1 MAQVIPYYTSKQIR
15 SLNSEQLTKLRTE
28 QAGGEITFDEVVQ
41 LNILR
46 EKIAARSTLL
56 AVADRIVVT
65 RPFNGLEAQIFATDS
80 AVSSVY
86 PVSADSIGV
95 SPRAAPVK
103 YNKID
108 ASLFM
113 AETRWFISDDAKLRG
128 AWQWTVDDTR
138 ERAAQS
144 LAVQKDNHVLTQLKA
159 AAPTGNNV
167 TAANTWDSANGDVE
181 TDIAKAIA
189 KIVDNSDI
197 QQTELEQDSAF
208 AVIMPAKAY
217 AAINRLK
224 LIRNINDTVKNFI
237 QTEYK
242 VRVFFSRKPR
252 NDPAFASWPIATEAL
267 ILPIQNRS
275 LGFLG
280 TFDGGGV
287 VPAQIR
293 KRLDRGEE
301 IINHQWF
308 KYTAIPQP
316 FDGSVTTNALI
327 AKIAGVV

>member
-1 MAQVIPYYTSKQIR
+1 MAEVVPFMTTKQIK
-15 SLNSEQLTKLRTE
+15 SLNSEQIQKFRT
-28 QAGGEITFDEVVQ
+28 QMGEITFDEVVQ

-46 EKIAARSTLL
+46 EKINARSTHL
-56 AVADRIVVT
+56 AVSDRLVVT
-65 RPFNGLEAQIFATDS
+65 RPMQGLEAQIFATDS

-86 PVSADSIGV
+86 PVSPDSIAV
-95 SPRAAPVK
+95 KERSPPVK

-108 ASLFM
+108 ASLAM
-113 AETRWFISDDAKLRG
+113 AETRWMLSDDAKLRG

-144 LAVQKDNHVLTQLKA
+144 LAVQRDNHVLTQIKA
-159 AAPTGNNV
+159 AAPAGNDI
-167 TAANTWDSANGDVE
+167 TAANKWDSANGDVE

-197 QQTELEQDSAF
+197 TQTELEMDQAF
-208 AVIMPAKAY
+208 AVVMPAKAY
-217 AAINRLK
+217 AAIHRLK

-242 VRVFFSRKPR
+242 VRVMFSRKPR
-252 NDPAFASWPIATEAL
+252 NDPAFASWPIATEA
-267 ILPIQNRS
+267 IVTPIKNRA

-301 IINHQWF
+301 VINHQWF
-308 KYTAIPQP
+308 RYTAIPQP

-327 AKIAGVV
+327 SKIAAVV

>member
-1 MAQVIPYYTSKQIR
+1 MAEVVPFMTTKQIK
-15 SLNSEQLTKLRTE
+15 SLNSEQIKNFKT
-28 QAGGEITFDEVVQ
+28 QMGEITFDEVVQ

-46 EKIAARSTLL
+46 EKINARSTHLS
-56 AVADRIVVT
+56 VSDRLVVT
-65 RPFNGLEAQIFATDS
+65 RPMQGLEAQIFATDS
-80 AVSSVY
+80 AVSSIY
-86 PVSADSIGV
+86 PVAPDSIAV
-95 SPRAAPVK
+95 KERSPPVK

-108 ASLFM
+108 ASLAM
-113 AETRWFISDDAKLRG
+113 AETRWMVSDDAKLRG

-144 LAVQKDNHVLTQLKA
+144 LAVQRDNHVLTQIKA
-159 AAPTGNNV
+159 AAPAGNDIA
-167 TAANTWDSANGDVE
+167 AANKWDSANGDVE

-197 QQTELEQDSAF
+197 TQTELEQDQAF
-208 AVIMPAKAY
+208 AVVMPAKAY
-217 AAINRLK
+217 AAIHRLK

-242 VRVFFSRKPR
+242 VRVMFSRKPR
-252 NDPAFASWPIATEAL
+252 NDPAFAAWPIATEA
-267 ILPIQNRS
+267 IVTPIKNAQ

-308 KYTAIPQP
+308 RYTAIPQP
-316 FDGSVTTNALI
+316 FDGSTTTNALI
-327 AKIAGVV
+327 SKISAVV

>member
-1 MAQVIPYYTSKQIR
+1 MMQEVPFYTKKQIK
-15 SLNSEQLTKLRTE
+15 SLNSDQIHSMKT
-28 QAGGEITFDEVVQ
+28 QMGEITFDEVVQ

-46 EKIAARSTLL
+46 EKINARSTHL
-56 AVADRIVVT
+56 AVADRLVVT
-65 RPFNGLEAQIFATDS
+65 RPMQGLEAQIFATDS
-80 AVSSVY
+80 AVNSVY
-86 PVSADSIGV
+86 PVSPDSIGV
-95 SPRAAPVK
+95 KERSPPVK

-108 ASLFM
+108 ASLYM
-113 AETRWFISDDAKLRG
+113 AETRWMISDDAKLRG

-159 AAPTGNNV
+159 AAPAGNNV

-181 TDIAKAIA
+181 GDIAKAIG

-197 QQTELEQDSAF
+197 TQTELEQDQAF
-208 AVIMPAKAY
+208 AVVMPAKAY
-217 AAINRLK
+217 SAIQKLK

-252 NDPAFASWPIATEAL
+252 NDPAFSTWPVATEAL
-267 ILPIQNRS
+267 ILPIQNRA

-308 KYTAIPQP
+308 RYTAIPQP
-316 FDGSVTTNALI
+316 FDGSVTTNAMI
-327 AKIAGVV
+327 AKIASVVA

>member
-1 MAQVIPYYTSKQIR
+1 MAEIVPFMTGKQIK
-15 SLNSEQLTKLRTE
+15 SLNSDQIKNFRT
-28 QAGGEITFDEVVQ
+28 QMGEITFDEVVQ

-46 EKIAARSTLL
+46 ERIAARSTHLS
-56 AVADRIVVT
+56 VADRLVVT
-65 RPFNGLEAQIFATDS
+65 RPMQGLEAQIFATDS
-80 AVSSVY
+80 AVSSTY
-86 PVSADSIGV
+86 PVAPDSIAV
-95 SPRAAPVK
+95 RERAPPVK

-108 ASLFM
+108 ASLAM

-144 LAVQKDNHVLTQLKA
+144 LAVQRDNHVLTQVKA
-159 AAPTGNNV
+159 AAPAGNDV
-167 TAANTWDSANGDVE
+167 AAANTWDSANGDVE

-197 QQTELEQDSAF
+197 TQTELEQDQAF
-208 AVIMPAKAY
+208 AVVMPAKAY
-217 AAINRLK
+217 AAIHRLK

-242 VRVFFSRKPR
+242 VRVMFSRKPR
-252 NDPAFASWPIATEAL
+252 NDPAFATWPIATEA
-267 ILPIQNRS
+267 IVTPIKNRA

-280 TFDGGGV
+280 TFDGGGA

-316 FDGSVTTNALI
+316 FDGTVTTNALI
-327 AKIAGVV
+327 AKITAVVA

>member
-1 MAQVIPYYTSKQIR
+1 MEEVPFMTTKQIR
-15 SLNSEQLTKLRTE
+15 SLNSTQITKLKT
-28 QAGGEITFDEVVQ
+28 QMGEITFDEVVQ

-46 EKIAARSTLL
+46 EKINARSTHLS
-56 AVADRIVVT
+56 VSDRLVVT
-65 RPFNGLEAQIFATDS
+65 RPMQGLEAQIFATDS

-86 PVSADSIGV
+86 PVSSDSIGV
-95 SPRAAPVK
+95 KERSPPVK

-108 ASLFM
+108 ASLYM
-113 AETRWFISDDAKLRG
+113 AETRWMISDDAKLRG

-144 LAVQKDNHVLTQLKA
+144 LAVQRDNHVLTQLKA
-159 AAPTGNNV
+159 AAPSGNNV
-167 TAANTWDSANGDVE
+167 TAANKWDSANGDVE
-181 TDIAKAIA
+181 TDIAKTIA
-189 KIVDNSDI
+189 KIIDNSDI
-197 QQTELEQDSAF
+197 TQTELEQDAAF
-208 AVIMPAKAY
+208 AVVMPAKAY

-252 NDPAFASWPIATEAL
+252 NDPAFSSWPIATEAL
-267 ILPIQNRS
+267 ILPIQNRAI
-275 LGFLG
+275 GFLG

-308 KYTAIPQP
+308 RFTAIPQP
-316 FDGSVTTNALI
+316 FDGSTTTNALI
-327 AKIAGVV
+327 AKIANVV

>member
-1 MAQVIPYYTSKQIR
+1 MQEIPFMTTKQIK
-15 SLNSEQLTKLRTE
+15 SFTSTDIQKLKT
-28 QAGGEITFDEVVQ
+28 QMGEITFDEVVQ

-46 EKIAARSTLL
+46 EKINARSTHL
-56 AVADRIVVT
+56 AVADRLVVT
-65 RPFNGLEAQIFATDS
+65 RPMQGLEAQIFATDS
-80 AVSSVY
+80 SVSSIY
-86 PVSADSIGV
+86 PVSPDSMGV
-95 SPRAAPVK
+95 KERSPPVK

-108 ASLFM
+108 ASLYM
-113 AETRWFISDDAKLRG
+113 AETRWMVSDDAKLRG

-144 LAVQKDNHVLTQLKA
+144 LAVQRDNHVLTQLKA
-159 AAPTGNNV
+159 AAPSGNDI

-181 TDIAKAIA
+181 TDIAKSIA

-197 QQTELEQDSAF
+197 TQTELEQDQAF
-208 AVIMPAKAY
+208 AVVMPAKAY

-242 VRVFFSRKPR
+242 VRIFFSRKPR
-252 NDPAFASWPIATEAL
+252 NDASFASWPIATEAL
-267 ILPIQNRS
+267 ILPIQNRA

-280 TFDGGGV
+280 TFDGGGI
-287 VPAQIR
+287 VPAQIK

-308 KYTAIPQP
+308 RYTTIPQP
-316 FDGSVTTNALI
+316 FDGSTTTNALI
-327 AKIAGVV
+327 SKIANVV

>member
-1 MAQVIPYYTSKQIR
+1 MQEIPFMTTQQIK
-15 SLNSEQLTKLRTE
+15 SLNSEQIGKLRT
-28 QAGGEITFDEVVQ
+28 QMGEITFDEVVQ

-46 EKIAARSTLL
+46 EKIAARSTHL
-56 AVADRIVVT
+56 AVADRLVVT
-65 RPFNGLEAQIFATDS
+65 RPMQGLEAQIFATDS
-80 AVSSVY
+80 AVNSEY
-86 PVSADSIGV
+86 PVSPDSIGV
-95 SPRAAPVK
+95 GPRAAPVK
-103 YNKID
+103 YDKID
-108 ASLFM
+108 ASLYM
-113 AETRWFISDDAKLRG
+113 AETRWMVSDDAKLRG

-159 AAPTGNNV
+159 AAPAGNTV

-189 KIVDNSDI
+189 NIVDNSDI
-197 QQTELEQDSAF
+197 QQTELEQDQAF
-208 AVIMPAKAY
+208 AVVMPAKAY
-217 AAINRLK
+217 SAINRLK

-252 NDPAFASWPIATEAL
+252 NDPAFSTWPIATQAL
-267 ILPIQNRS
+267 ITPIKNRA

-308 KYTAIPQP
+308 RFTAIPQP
-316 FDGSVTTNALI
+316 FDGSTTTNALI
-327 AKIAGVV
+327 ATINNVVA

>member
-1 MAQVIPYYTSKQIR
+1 MEEIPFMTTEQIKALDSKQI
-15 SLNSEQLTKLRTE
+15 SSMRT
-28 QAGGEITFDEVVQ
+28 QMGEITFDEVVQ

-46 EKIAARSTLL
+46 EKINLRSTHLS
-56 AVADRIVVT
+56 VSDRLVVT
-65 RPFNGLEAQIFATDS
+65 RPMKSLENQIFATDS
-80 AVSSVY
+80 SVSSVY
-86 PVSADSIGV
+86 PVSPDSIGV
-95 SPRAAPVK
+95 KERSPPVK
-103 YNKID
+103 FDKID
-108 ASLFM
+108 ASLYM
-113 AETRWFISDDAKLRG
+113 AETRWMVSDDAKLRG

-159 AAPTGNNV
+159 AAPAGNDV
-167 TAANTWDSANGDVE
+167 TAANNWDSANGDVE
-181 TDIAKAIA
+181 TDIAKAIG

-197 QQTELEQDSAF
+197 QQTELEQDQAF
-208 AVIMPAKAY
+208 AVVMPAKAY
-217 AAINRLK
+217 SAINKLK

-252 NDPAFASWPIATEAL
+252 NDPAFAAWPIATEAI
-267 ILPIQNRS
+267 ILPIQNRA

-308 KYTAIPQP
+308 RYTAIPQP
-316 FDGSVTTNALI
+316 FDGTTTTNALI
-327 AKIAGVV
+327 AKIKNIIS

>member
-1 MAQVIPYYTSKQIR
+1 MTTKQIA
-15 SLNSEQLTKLRTE
+15 SLNSEQINKLKT
-28 QAGGEITFDEVVQ
+28 QMGEITFDEVVQ

-46 EKIAARSTLL
+46 ERIAARSTHL
-56 AVADRIVVT
+56 AVSDRLVVT
-65 RPFNGLEAQIFATDS
+65 RPMQGLESQIFATDS
-80 AVSSVY
+80 AVESVY
-86 PVSADSIGV
+86 PVSPDSIAV
-95 SPRAAPVK
+95 KERSPPVK

-113 AETRWFISDDAKLRG
+113 AETRWFVSDDAKLRG

-144 LAVQKDNHVLTQLKA
+144 LAVQRDNHVLTQLKA
-159 AAPTGNNV
+159 AAPTSNTV
-167 TAANTWDSANGDVE
+167 TAANKWDSANGDVE
-181 TDIAKAIA
+181 TDIAKTIA
-189 KIVDNSDI
+189 KIIDNSDI
-197 QQTELEQDSAF
+197 TQTELEQDAAF
-208 AVIMPAKAY
+208 AVVMPAKAF

-252 NDPAFASWPIATEAL
+252 NDATFSSWPISTQAL
-267 ILPIQNRS
+267 ILPIKNRAI
-275 LGFLG
+275 GFLG

-308 KYTAIPQP
+308 KFTAIPQP
-316 FDGSVTTNALI
+316 FDGTVTTNALI
-327 AKIAGVV
+327 GTVDNVVAA

>member
-1 MAQVIPYYTSKQIR
+1 MAQEIPFMTTKQIK
-15 SLNSEQLTKLRTE
+15 SFNSDQITKLRT
-28 QAGGEITFDEVVQ
+28 QLGEITFDEVVQ
-41 LNILR
+41 LNIIR
-46 EKIAARSTLL
+46 EKIASRSTHL
-56 AVADRIVVT
+56 AVADRIIVT
-65 RPFNGLEAQIFATDS
+65 RPMPGLEAQIFATDS
-80 AVSSVY
+80 AVSSTY
-86 PVSADSIGV
+86 PVAPDSMGV
-95 SPRAAPVK
+95 RERAPPVK

-108 ASLFM
+108 ASLYM
-113 AETRWFISDDAKLRG
+113 AETRWFVSDDAKLRG

-144 LAVQKDNHVLTQLKA
+144 LAVQRDNHVLTQVKA
-159 AAPTGNNV
+159 AAPAGNNIA
-167 TAANTWDSANGDVE
+167 AANTWDSANGDVE

-197 QQTELEQDSAF
+197 QQTELEQDQAF
-208 AVIMPAKAY
+208 AVVMPAKAY
-217 AAINRLK
+217 AAISRLK

-252 NDPAFASWPIATEAL
+252 NDAAFATWPIATEAL
-267 ILPIQNRS
+267 VLPIQNKAV
-275 LGFLG
+275 GFLG

-308 KYTAIPQP
+308 RYTAIPQP

-327 AKIAGVV
+327 SKISAVV

>member
-1 MAQVIPYYTSKQIR
+1 MTTKQIK
-15 SLNSEQLTKLRTE
+15 SLNSEQITKMRT
-28 QAGGEITFDEVVQ
+28 QMGEITFDEVVQ

-46 EKIAARSTLL
+46 EKINARSTHL
-56 AVADRIVVT
+56 AVADRLVVT
-65 RPFNGLEAQIFATDS
+65 RPMQGLEAQIFATDS
-80 AVSSVY
+80 AVASTY
-86 PVSADSIGV
+86 PVSPDSIGV
-95 SPRAAPVK
+95 KERSPPVK

-108 ASLFM
+108 ASLYM
-113 AETRWFISDDAKLRG
+113 AETRWMVSDDAKLRG

-159 AAPTGNNV
+159 AAPSGNNV
-167 TAANTWDSANGDVE
+167 TAANNWDSANGDVE

-197 QQTELEQDSAF
+197 TQTELEQDQAF
-208 AVIMPAKAY
+208 AVVMPAKAY

-224 LIRNINDTVKNFI
+224 LIRNINDTVQNFI

-252 NDPAFASWPIATEAL
+252 NDPSFSSWPIATEAL
-267 ILPIQNRS
+267 IMPIKSRA

-280 TFDGGGV
+280 TFDGAGI

-308 KYTAIPQP
+308 RYTAIPQP
-316 FDGSVTTNALI
+316 FDGTTTTNALI
-327 AKIAGVV
+327 AKIANVVA

>member
-1 MAQVIPYYTSKQIR
+1 MQEVPFYTGKQIK
-15 SLNSEQLTKLRTE
+15 SLNSDQIHSMKT
-28 QAGGEITFDEVVQ
+28 QMGEITFDEVVQ

-46 EKIAARSTLL
+46 EKINARSTHL
-56 AVADRIVVT
+56 AVADRLVVT
-65 RPFNGLEAQIFATDS
+65 RPMQGLEAQIFATDS
-80 AVSSVY
+80 SVNSVY
-86 PVSADSIGV
+86 PVSPDSIGV
-95 SPRAAPVK
+95 KERSPPVK

-108 ASLFM
+108 ASLHM
-113 AETRWFISDDAKLRG
+113 AETRWMISDDAKLRG

-144 LAVQKDNHVLTQLKA
+144 LAVQKDNHVLSQLKA
-159 AAPTGNNV
+159 AAPTANNV
-167 TAANTWDSANGDVE
+167 TAANNWDSANGDVE
-181 TDIAKAIA
+181 GDIAKAIG

-197 QQTELEQDSAF
+197 TQTELEQDQAF
-208 AVIMPAKAY
+208 AVVMPAKAY
-217 AAINRLK
+217 SAIQKLK

-252 NDPAFASWPIATEAL
+252 NDPAFSTWPVATEAL
-267 ILPIQNRS
+267 VLPIQNRAI
-275 LGFLG
+275 GFLG

-308 KYTAIPQP
+308 RFTAIPQP
-316 FDGSVTTNALI
+316 FDGTVTTNAMI
-327 AKIAGVV
+327 AKIASVVT

>member
-1 MAQVIPYYTSKQIR
+1 MTEVVPYMTTKQIK
-15 SLNSEQLTKLRTE
+15 SWNSSDIQKLRT
-28 QAGGEITFDEVVQ
+28 QMGEITFDEVVQ

-46 EKIAARSTLL
+46 EKIAARSTHL
-56 AVADRIVVT
+56 AVADRLVVT
-65 RPFNGLEAQIFATDS
+65 RPMQGLEAQIFATDS
-80 AVSSVY
+80 AVSSSY
-86 PVSADSIGV
+86 PVSSDSIGV
-95 SPRAAPVK
+95 RERAPPVK

-108 ASLFM
+108 ASLYM
-113 AETRWFISDDAKLRG
+113 AETRWSFSDDAKLRG
-128 AWQWTVDDTR
+128 AWTWTVDDTR

-144 LAVQKDNHVLTQLKA
+144 MAVQRDNHVLTQLKA
-159 AAPTGNNV
+159 AAPAGNNI

-208 AVIMPAKAY
+208 AVVMPAKAY
-217 AAINRLK
+217 SAINRLK

-252 NDPAFASWPIATEAL
+252 NDPNFASWPIATEAL
-267 ILPIQNRS
+267 VMPIKNRA

-293 KRLDRGEE
+293 KRTDHGEE
-301 IINHQWF
+301 IINHTWF

-316 FDGSVTTNALI
+316 FDGTVTTNALI
-327 AKIAGVV
+327 SKIANVVA

>member
-1 MAQVIPYYTSKQIR
+1 MAEIVPFMTTKQIK
-15 SLNSEQLTKLRTE
+15 SLNSDQIKNFRT
-28 QAGGEITFDEVVQ
+28 QMGEITFDEVVQ

-46 EKIAARSTLL
+46 EKINARSTHLS
-56 AVADRIVVT
+56 VADRLVVT
-65 RPFNGLEAQIFATDS
+65 RPMQGLEAQIFATDS
-80 AVSSVY
+80 AVSSIY
-86 PVSADSIGV
+86 PVAPDSIAV
-95 SPRAAPVK
+95 KERSPPVK

-108 ASLFM
+108 ASLAM
-113 AETRWFISDDAKLRG
+113 AETRWFVSDDAKLRG

-144 LAVQKDNHVLTQLKA
+144 LAVQRDNHVLTQVKA
-159 AAPTGNNV
+159 ASPAANDV
-167 TAANTWDSANGDVE
+167 AAANTWDSANGDVE

-197 QQTELEQDSAF
+197 TQTELEQDQAF
-208 AVIMPAKAY
+208 AVVMPAKAY
-217 AAINRLK
+217 AAIHRLK

-242 VRVFFSRKPR
+242 VRVMFSRKPR
-252 NDPAFASWPIATEAL
+252 NDPAFASWPIATEA
-267 ILPIQNRS
+267 IVTPIKNRA

-280 TFDGGGV
+280 TFDGGGA

-327 AKIAGVV
+327 AKITGVVV

>member
-1 MAQVIPYYTSKQIR
+1 MTQEIPYLPSKQLR
-15 SLNSEQLTKLRTE
+15 SLNSEQISKLRT
-28 QAGGEITFDEVVQ
+28 QLGEITFDEVVQ
-41 LNILR
+41 LNIIR
-46 EKIAARSTLL
+46 EKIEARSTHL
-56 AVADRIVVT
+56 AVADRLVVT
-65 RPFNGLEAQIFATDS
+65 RPMQGLEAQIFATDS
-80 AVSSVY
+80 AVSSTY
-86 PVSADSIGV
+86 PVAPDSMGV
-95 SPRAAPVK
+95 RERAQHVK

-108 ASLFM
+108 ASLYM
-113 AETRWFISDDAKLRG
+113 GETRWFVSDDAKLLG

-144 LAVQKDNHVLTQLKA
+144 LAIQKDNHVLTQLKA
-159 AAPTGNNV
+159 AAPAGNNI

-197 QQTELEQDSAF
+197 TQTELEQDQAF
-208 AVIMPAKAY
+208 AVVMPAKAY
-217 AAINRLK
+217 SAIQRLK

-252 NDPAFASWPIATEAL
+252 NDAAFSTWPIATEAL
-267 ILPIQNRS
+267 VLPIKNRA

-280 TFDGGGV
+280 TFDGAGI

-301 IINHQWF
+301 IINHTWF
-308 KYTAIPQP
+308 RYTAIPQP
-316 FDGSVTTNALI
+316 FDGSTTTNALI
-327 AKIAGVV
+327 SKIASVV